1 MATLTDNLTK
11 PKPEFSEFFI
21 QDLND
26 SIEIQREKYL
36 IAYPLWKKA
45 AREWRFSNR
54 PTLLR
59 YTPLPTDE
67 PEKTPLLTPFN
78 NVGWGR
84 GGVYK
89 VFLAI
94 MAGIFLFNML
104 HYWIY
109 L

>member
-26 SIEIQREKYL
+26 SIEIQREKYQ

-54 PTLLR
+54 PTLLQ
-59 YTPLPTDE
+59 YTPLTME
-67 PEKTPLLTPFN
+67 EIEKTPLLPTSN
-78 NVGWGR
+78 GLEWGR
-84 GGVYK
+84 AGVYK

-94 MAGIFLFNML
+94 MTGIFLFNML